1 MPMRF
6 EMNMMDGRDVQG
18 INTSDGDLSKD
29 ALADALERQGEFTSS
44 IKAATV

>member
-1 MPMRF
+1 
-6 EMNMMDGRDVQG
+6 MMDGRDVQG

-29 ALADALERQGEFTSS
+29 ALADALERRGEFTSS